1 MCSFFSLLLHA
12 AVEGAQEEVVPE
24 VVPRAVEEGEVVVVE
39 EVEVGV
45 AGEEVVEVDFRKST
59 GAVIHIHTRRIFAN
73 SDKVQILNRK

>member
-24 VVPRAVEEGEVVVVE
+24 VVPRAVEEGEVV
-39 EVEVGV
+39 
-45 AGEEVVEVDFRKST
+45 EVDFRKST